1 MLTVECSLWKLMDTL
16 GSTKKLSSG
25 GVLRKLF
32 LTKYLVLVVHHS
44 QEYITRLPTHLSGN
58 MANSGKEAVRL
69 CERIVRQA
77 FGDVVCVSFHF
88 RSLEIQLIPAC
99 RFDPTQQR

>member
-1 MLTVECSLWKLMDTL
+1 MDTTL
-16 GSTKKLSSG
+16 GWTKKLKSG
-25 GVLRKLF
+25 GGLRKLF

-44 QEYITRLPTHLSGN
+44 QEYITRLPDHLLGK

-77 FGDVVCVSFHF
+77 FGDVVCVSFGPQTD
-88 RSLEIQLIPAC
+88 EI
-99 RFDPTQQR
+99 